1 MSHARSPSQSA
12 PYWGELP
19 PPRLHQHD
27 QPSSLDTA
35 APRPKRGSVQ
45 TAISADLTE
54 STQSPYATPTRS
66 SFGGAYGLA
75 PRPPSHP
82 YGADQYPVEPAE
94 KRQRRGSRQQELDGQ
109 TPADSVESSPNP
121 PSAFSPTSRSGTMP
135 SSPGASA
142 ILNPGPARHRG
153 PPNQPGMEPE
163 DSRAPN
169 TVPSRHQSQRN
180 GSYDSTAT
188 STSRPGPNASVD
200 ANVGGHRKKFANDRS
215 PLQKL
220 ELTLDSI
227 TKEEKRA
234 RVAAAEERAR
244 QRALGAA
251 AEVTGPDH
259 QQRSAAEPQ
268 GRQVQQET
276 IAMHR
281 GPLTQNPPEDG
292 PLPEPRVPALPPA
305 GHGAS
310 DIPKRN
316 LSFRERTANRNDL
329 NLPGVDERPPVI
341 PPKIPIVRSGS
352 NKLRKQPPGERHQR
366 KTSMSQTPGGNREEP
381 RFVPQRGPS
390 VRIDAPPSP
399 PDYSTAAGPRPG
411 QKVSAHPSDG
421 NVSPPNNKA
430 LPPSGP
436 PQRTHSGKLVKAPSL
451 RNKAHREGEVGQY
464 TPPGPGNGVF
474 GREQAP
480 VTKGPIAFAGTLGPP
495 AAITATR
502 PATTQVHA
510 SDDDSDDDDSDD
522 ESVSSEEGHFA
533 RLPFVN
539 RDSFRPGQGLF
550 QKTTY
555 LDEWTKAT
563 IGTLS
568 GELLD
573 LDSVKE
579 KSTDKSQAWWET
591 PPSKRR
597 GSTSS
602 RPRKAEAFDGEYDE
616 TNAPTRF
623 KPPLYLKCGPL
634 LRYSGIRIERGTSR
648 TARAV
653 PAPDRE
659 IWRGSILIVTRDE
672 ESSYEIAPTLRLFAQ
687 PIELLPPPPEMV
699 SDEQGLAPEH
709 VDPIAGH
716 PKLGRRGETLYV
728 RPIYHLEEAKDLS
741 RDETDNGLFE
751 KIRSPPDYP
760 LEDGLTEPH
769 GSFAARRQ
777 RAKLDGEKL
786 DRYKDVRGFRLHA
799 ERGCTFWRFNI
810 EVELKEREQRI
821 AYRINR
827 GPSTGFWVPARGQS
841 MNIMFHSCNGFSAT
855 VNPNDLSGPDPMWRD
870 VLNTHQARP
879 FHVMVGGGD
888 QLYMDAVMRETK
900 IFKEWTDM
908 RNPMHKHNAPFT
920 PQLQDELEAYFLER
934 YSMWF
939 SQGLFGMA
947 SSQIPMV
954 NIWDDHDIIDGFGSY
969 PHHFMS
975 TPVFSGLGNVAFK
988 YYMLFQHQSVPD
1000 ETEAVEPSWAL
1011 GTKPGPYIAEQSRSV
1026 YMSLGGDVALLGVD
1040 CRTERTHDEVM
1051 SDESWQKLMDRC
1063 YDEIVK
1069 GRTKH
1074 LLVLLG
1080 VPIAYPRLVWLENIL
1095 TSRLFEPVKALA
1107 KMGLM
1112 GGLLNRFDGGVEVLD
1127 DLDDHWTA
1135 KHHKKERKI
1144 IMEDLQDLA
1153 ADRSVRVTILSGD
1166 VHLAAVGQ
1174 FYSDPKLGIAK
1185 HKDFRY
1191 MPNIISSAIANTPPP
1206 DMLADVLNKR
1216 NKVHILDNEDGEKK
1230 QTWEDMI
1237 PLFSHGVDG
1246 KPRNNKR
1253 LLPHRNWCAIRHYV
1267 PGDTPPPSPGIEEWV
1282 DPMGTPPKGGI
1293 MRRLSKKRPAE
1304 VSRPPVS
1311 GPGGLFRT
1319 FSRGERASADDVGP
1333 PPRPQ
1338 GPTRTLSLTRGD
1350 FPSEKPSGG
1359 GIGGLLR
1366 RLSGRGRKP
1375 AVDKGKMADDGGIN
1389 GQWGGYASDEDDE
1402 ASNVP
1407 PAAAKRLGLRGGGAT
1422 GRSRDYDVGS
1432 SSDEYYVGDESYFT
1446 AQPVHR
1452 DTRPQPPVE
1461 PPVQDFQPK
1470 PLHRTPTS
1478 MTAKQRKQGGSLD
1491 VNLEDALLV
1500 TLNVEV
1506 NAKDPAGIT
1515 TPYRLLVPRL
1525 FYEYS
1530 DDPPEESIPEPS
1542 GIKRLL
1548 SLKRNKSD
1556 PVRTGDGGLEMM
1568 GARGPPPAV

>member
-1 MSHARSPSQSA
+1 MSHSQSPSQSA

-19 PPRLHQHD
+19 PPRIHQHG
-27 QPSSLDTA
+27 QPSSLDAA

-45 TAISADLTE
+45 TAISADPTE

-75 PRPPSHP
+75 PRPPSLP

-94 KRQRRGSRQQELDGQ
+94 KRQRRWSRQQELDQQ
-109 TPADSVESSPNP
+109 TPADSLESSPNTPHTLP
-121 PSAFSPTSRSGTMP
+121 PTFRSGTMP
-135 SSPGASA
+135 SSPGAPA
-142 ILNPGPARHRG
+142 VLNPGPGRRRG
-153 PPNQPGMEPE
+153 PPNQTGMEPE
-163 DSRAPN
+163 DYSVQNA
-169 TVPSRHQSQRN
+169 VPGRHKSQRN

-188 STSRPGPNASVD
+188 STSRPRPNSSVD
-200 ANVGGHRKKFANDRS
+200 ANVGGHGKN
-215 PLQKL
+215 
-220 ELTLDSI
+220 I

-268 GRQVQQET
+268 GRQVQHEP

-292 PLPEPRVPALPPA
+292 PLPEPRVPAAPPA
-305 GHGAS
+305 GNGDS
-310 DIPKRN
+310 DLPKRN
-316 LSFRERTANRNDL
+316 LSFRERTVNRNDL
-329 NLPGVDERPPVI
+329 NLPEVDERPPTI
-341 PPKIPIVRSGS
+341 PPKIPILRSGS
-352 NKLRKQPPGERHQR
+352 NKLRKQPPGERHPR
-366 KTSMSQTPGGNREEP
+366 KTSMSQTTGGDREEP
-381 RFVPQRGPS
+381 RFVPHRGTS
-390 VRIDAPPSP
+390 VRIDAQPSP
-399 PDYSTAAGPRPG
+399 PEYSTAAGPQLG
-411 QKVSAHPSDG
+411 QKMSPYSSGG
-421 NVSPPNNKA
+421 NVSPPNKKA
-430 LPPSGP
+430 LSQSGP
-436 PQRTHSGKLVKAPSL
+436 PQRTQSGKLIKASSL
-451 RNKAHREGEVGQY
+451 RNKAPRQGEAGQH

-474 GREQAP
+474 GREQSP
-480 VTKGPIAFAGTLGPP
+480 VPKGPIAFVGDLGPP
-495 AAITATR
+495 AAIAATR
-502 PATTQVHA
+502 PATTEAQA
-510 SDDDSDDDDSDD
+510 SDDDSKDVDD

-533 RLPFVN
+533 RLAFAN
-539 RDSFRPGQGLF
+539 RESFRPGQGLF

-555 LDEWTKAT
+555 LDEWSKAT
-563 IGTLS
+563 VGTLS

-573 LDSVKE
+573 LDSMME
-579 KSTDKSQAWWET
+579 KSADKSQAWWEN

-634 LRYSGIRIERGTSR
+634 LRYSGIRVERGTSR
-648 TARAV
+648 SARAV

-659 IWRGSILIVTRDE
+659 IWRGSILIVTRDD

-687 PIELLPPPPEMV
+687 PIELLPPPPEIV

-728 RPIYHLEEAKDLS
+728 RPIDHLEEAKDLS
-741 RDETDNGLFE
+741 RDETDSGLFE
-751 KIRSPPDYP
+751 KTRSLPDYP

-920 PQLQDELEAYFLER
+920 PQLQDELENYFLER

-1051 SDESWQKLMDRC
+1051 SDDSWQKLMDRC

-1174 FYSDPKLGIAK
+1174 FYSDPKLSIAK

-1191 MPNIISSAIANTPPP
+1191 MPNIISSAIVNTPPP

-1237 PLFSHGVDG
+1237 PLFNNGVDG

-1267 PGDTPPPSPGIEEWV
+1267 PGDTPPPSPGIEEWA
-1282 DPMGTPPKGGI
+1282 DPIGTPSKGGI

-1304 VSRPPVS
+1304 VPRPPVS
-1311 GPGGLFRT
+1311 GAGGLFRT
-1319 FSRGERASADDVGP
+1319 FSRAERASADDVGP
-1333 PPRPQ
+1333 RLPRPQ

-1350 FPSEKPSGG
+1350 FPSAKPSGS

-1375 AVDKGKMADDGGIN
+1375 TVDTGKTADDGGIN
-1389 GQWGGYASDEDDE
+1389 GQWGYSSDEDDQ
-1402 ASNVP
+1402 ASIIP
-1407 PAAAKRLGLRGGGAT
+1407 PAAAKRLGLRGGGAP
-1422 GRSRDYDVGS
+1422 GRSHDYDVGS
-1432 SSDEYYVGDESYFT
+1432 SSDEYYEGDESYFT

-1452 DTRPQPPVE
+1452 DARPPRPVE

-1470 PLHRTPTS
+1470 SLHRTPTS
-1478 MTAKQRKQGGSLD
+1478 MTANQRKQGVSLD

-1530 DDPPEESIPEPS
+1530 DDPPEEPRPEPS

-1556 PVRTGDGGLEMM
+1556 PVRKGGGGLEMT